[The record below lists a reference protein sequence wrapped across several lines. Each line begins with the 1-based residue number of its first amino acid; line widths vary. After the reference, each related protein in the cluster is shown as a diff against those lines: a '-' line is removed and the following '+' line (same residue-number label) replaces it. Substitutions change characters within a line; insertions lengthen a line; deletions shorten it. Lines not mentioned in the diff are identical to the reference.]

1 VSKQLSLME
10 EAEESAK
17 SPAEKVFRV
26 AEINRAVR
34 LALEDQWG
42 SVWVQGELSDVTRAA
57 SGHFYFTVNDEEE
70 PAQLR
75 AAMFRG
81 DANRNKTPLED
92 GARVRLRGSLSLF
105 EPRGAF
111 QLIARVAQPAGQG
124 ELQAQFER
132 LRKKLEAEGLFAAER
147 KRPLPRL
154 PRVIGLVT
162 STAGA
167 ALHDI
172 IRVASNRCPVRFVIS
187 PCIVQGT
194 EAPVSIVAALQVIQK
209 LPELDLVIVGRGGGA
224 AEDLYAFNDERVARA
239 IAECRV
245 PTISAVG
252 HEVDVTIADLVA
264 DVRAATPSNAAEI
277 AVPERRV
284 LLDELQARQRALERS
299 MEVAIA
305 RHRLQV
311 DRLCRLL
318 RDPREALGGIL
329 RKLQNLTGQIGYGV
343 QRKLRRE
350 RSGLHALNL
359 RLLRANPRAQNAQRR
374 AQLAELGF
382 RIQTAGRPVVT
393 LRQAQ
398 FAELSARLHA
408 LSPLSILA
416 RGYAIVRSEKG
427 GQALLSASE
436 IRTGDL
442 LSILLH
448 EGRLRARVE

>member
-1 VSKQLSLME
+1 MSKQLSLME
-10 EAEESAK
+10 ETEESAK
-17 SPAEKVFRV
+17 SPTEKVFRV
-26 AEINRAVR
+26 GELNRAVR
-34 LALEDQWG
+34 LVLEDRWAN
-42 SVWVQGELSDVTRAA
+42 VWVQGELSDVTRAA

-70 PAQLR
+70 PAQIR
-75 AAMFRG
+75 AAMFRS

-111 QLIARVAQPAGQG
+111 QLIARVARPAGQG

-132 LRKKLEAEGLFAAER
+132 LRKTLEAEGLFAAER
-147 KRPLPRL
+147 KRRLPLL

-172 IRVASNRCPVRFVIS
+172 IRVASSRCPVRFVIS
-187 PCIVQGT
+187 PCTVQGT
-194 EAPVSIVAALQVIQK
+194 EAPVSIASAIRAIQR

-284 LLDELQARQRALERS
+284 LLDALQARQRALERS

-311 DRLCRLL
+311 DRLGRLL
-318 RDPREALGGIL
+318 RDPREALGGNL
-329 RKLQNLTGQIGYGV
+329 RKLQALTGQIGHGV
-343 QRKLRRE
+343 QRKLRHE
-350 RSGLHALNL
+350 RNELHTLNL
-359 RLLRANPRAQNAQRR
+359 RLLRANPRVQNAHRR
-374 AQLAELGF
+374 AELTDLVF
-382 RIQTAGRPVVT
+382 RIQTAGRPVLA

-416 RGYAIVRSEKG
+416 RGYAIVRSEDSG
-427 GQALLSASE
+427 RALLCASE
-436 IRTGDL
+436 TRAGDL